1 MIPFFNSI
9 DELRKHV
16 GTVSADFSIEVL
28 ESYAMSSLNDIA
40 IITGKEV
47 AESLYADFENNSLS
61 AENEALV
68 EKILKPI
75 ANMTVFRH
83 SFEGMLLISDSGYT
97 TEEGANT
104 KRPYQWMLRDFRK
117 GCLKSFSEGMN
128 DLWLFVVKNID
139 DYPEIKASEEYL
151 FLKKMPV
158 NRLIQWQ
165 TNGRRIA
172 DWRTHYALTSEM
184 SNVVVDMAEF
194 ISAELVTDIE
204 DYMIDEATD
213 EDMSILLTHVKR
225 YLVHATINRALPN
238 LPVSIEA
245 DGLMLNEYLATKDNN
260 EQAKQISETN
270 RIIKEAKIEMEKYKH
285 RLVDFLVKNSSASK
299 YVGFYNAYVKDV
311 VPFVMNKPTDKLIK
325 F

>member
-1 MIPFFNSI
+1 MIPFFVSI
-9 DELRKHV
+9 EDFRKHV
-16 GTVSADFSIEVL
+16 GTISTDFSIEVL
-28 ESYAMSSLNDIA
+28 ESYAVSSLNDIA

-47 AESLYADFENNSLS
+47 ADALYVGFKDNSLS
-61 AENEALV
+61 ADDEALV

-75 ANMTVFRH
+75 ANMSIFKH
-83 SFEGMLLISDSGYT
+83 SFEGMMLISDSGYT
-97 TEEGANT
+97 TEEGATT

-117 GCLKSFSEGMN
+117 GCMKAYAEGMN
-128 DLWLFVVKNID
+128 ELWQFVVKNID
-139 DYPEIKASEEYL
+139 DYPDIKASEEYL
-151 FLKKMPV
+151 FLKTKPI

-184 SNVVVDMAEF
+184 SNVLTDMGEF
-194 ISAELVTDIE
+194 ISQELLTDIE
-204 DYMIDEATD
+204 TYLVDEGTD
-213 EDMSILLTHVKR
+213 EDMTFLLNHVRR
-225 YLVHATINRALPN
+225 YMVHATINRALPN

-245 DGLMLNEYLATKDNN
+245 DGLMLNEFLATKDNN

-285 RLVDFLVKNSSASK
+285 RLVDFLVKNSSSTK
-299 YVGFYNAYVKDV
+299 YVGFYNAFVKDA
-311 VPFVMNKPTDKLIK
+311 VPFVMNKPTDKIIK